1 MKMIKIPSHEVHNL
15 ELIKA
20 AVKDFN
26 FVLISTG
33 ASKWTEVENIVKNV
47 DLDKVSLMHCVS
59 AYPCPEEK
67 INMPRLEKLNEICN
81 SVGYS
86 GHLPGIDDALYA
98 MCSGAEYIEKHFTID
113 NELPGRDNKFAIL
126 PNDMKKLDNF
136 RNLFEKMKID
146 SGLDLQECELDT
158 YNNYRGRWSK
168 NAS

>member
-1 MKMIKIPSHEVHNL
+1 
-15 ELIKA
+15 
-20 AVKDFN
+20 
-26 FVLISTG
+26 
-33 ASKWTEVENIVKNV
+33 
-47 DLDKVSLMHCVS
+47 
-59 AYPCPEEK
+59 
-67 INMPRLEKLNEICN
+67 MPRLEKLNEICN

-146 SGLDLQECELDT
+146 SGLDLRECELDT